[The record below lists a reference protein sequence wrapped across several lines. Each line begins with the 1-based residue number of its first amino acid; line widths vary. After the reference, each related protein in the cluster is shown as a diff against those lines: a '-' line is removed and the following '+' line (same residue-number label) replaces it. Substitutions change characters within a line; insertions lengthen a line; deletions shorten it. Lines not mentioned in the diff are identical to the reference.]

1 MMNHS
6 AAWTPV
12 NVELL
17 KEAVISLKNS
27 GVSILFSSHRMEHV
41 EELCENLCILQKGRP
56 VVQGKLKEIKRSFGK
71 KNVTIHSDDD
81 LRFLQ
86 SHEGILQWK
95 ETADGVKLQI
105 ANEDISQEIFAMLQ
119 GKGFI
124 RKFELEEPSL
134 HDIFIEKVG
143 PSMNK
148 FWIMLSH
155 TYKNKIMAK
164 SFIISTVITVL
175 LVLVV
180 TNLESIISLFQGDD
194 AKEKIAVVDETN
206 ELYPVFSKQLKAVD
220 TDGDLDVKLSKQSED
235 EVTKQVKDESLDG
248 MLIIKRDEKGT
259 ISGTYKALTI
269 SDESTYQTL
278 QQALTQTKTAVG
290 TAELGVSQE
299 TISSLYAPVTVG
311 QKALKEGAKSEE
323 ELGQTVGLV
332 YIMLFVIYFSVIMYA
347 SMIAMEVA
355 TEKSSRVMEILIS
368 SMPPIQ
374 QMFAKLLGIGLVG
387 ITQLAI
393 IIGAGSLSLKLN
405 QKSETAS
412 SVGGFL
418 NLTDVSA
425 TTVIYAVIFFLLG
438 YFLYATLAA
447 FLGSVVSRIEDVQ
460 QTITPMTLLVVAGF
474 MIAMFGLNAPDAG
487 FITVTSFI
495 PFFTPMIMFLRVG
508 MLDIPFWQ
516 AAVGIGITLLTI
528 VILAVIGA
536 RIYKGGVLIYGNSSA
551 FKAIK
556 QALRL
561 AKN

>member
-1 MMNHS
+1 N
-6 AAWTPV
+6 P
-12 NVELL
+12 L
-17 KEAVISLKNS
+17 
-27 GVSILFSSHRMEHV
+27 
-41 EELCENLCILQKGRP
+41 
-56 VVQGKLKEIKRSFGK
+56 
-71 KNVTIHSDDD
+71 
-81 LRFLQ
+81 
-86 SHEGILQWK
+86 
-95 ETADGVKLQI
+95 
-105 ANEDISQEIFAMLQ
+105 
-119 GKGFI
+119 
-124 RKFELEEPSL
+124 
-134 HDIFIEKVG
+134 
-143 PSMNK
+143 
-148 FWIMLSH
+148 
-155 TYKNKIMAK
+155 
-164 SFIISTVITVL
+164 STVITVL

>member
-1 MMNHS
+1 
-6 AAWTPV
+6 
-12 NVELL
+12 
-17 KEAVISLKNS
+17 
-27 GVSILFSSHRMEHV
+27 
-41 EELCENLCILQKGRP
+41 
-56 VVQGKLKEIKRSFGK
+56 
-71 KNVTIHSDDD
+71 
-81 LRFLQ
+81 
-86 SHEGILQWK
+86 
-95 ETADGVKLQI
+95 
-105 ANEDISQEIFAMLQ
+105 
-119 GKGFI
+119 
-124 RKFELEEPSL
+124 
-134 HDIFIEKVG
+134 
-143 PSMNK
+143 MNK

-155 TYKNKIMAK
+155 TYKNKIIAK

-405 QKSETAS
+405 EKSETAS

>member
-1 MMNHS
+1 
-6 AAWTPV
+6 
-12 NVELL
+12 
-17 KEAVISLKNS
+17 
-27 GVSILFSSHRMEHV
+27 
-41 EELCENLCILQKGRP
+41 
-56 VVQGKLKEIKRSFGK
+56 
-71 KNVTIHSDDD
+71 
-81 LRFLQ
+81 
-86 SHEGILQWK
+86 
-95 ETADGVKLQI
+95 
-105 ANEDISQEIFAMLQ
+105 
-119 GKGFI
+119 
-124 RKFELEEPSL
+124 
-134 HDIFIEKVG
+134 
-143 PSMNK
+143 MNK
-148 FWIMLSH
+148 FLIMLSH

-164 SFIISTVITVL
+164 SFIISTVVTVL
-175 LVLVV
+175 LVLAV
-180 TNLESIISLFQGDD
+180 TNLESIISMFQGEDT
-194 AKEKIAVVDETN
+194 KEKIAVIDETN
-206 ELYPVFSKQLKAVD
+206 ELYPIFSKQLKAVD
-220 TDGDLDVKLSKQSED
+220 TDSDLDVKQSKQPE
-235 EVTKQVKDESLDG
+235 EKVTKQVKDETLDG

-269 SDESTYQTL
+269 SDESTVQTL

-290 TAELGVSQE
+290 TEQLGVSQE

-311 QKALKEGAKSEE
+311 QEALKEGAKSEE
-323 ELGQTVGLV
+323 ELGQAMGLV

-387 ITQLAI
+387 ITQLAVI
-393 IIGAGSLSLKLN
+393 ISAGYLSLKLN
-405 QKSETAS
+405 KTSETAS

-418 NLTDVSA
+418 NLTDVPVS
-425 TTVIYAVIFFLLG
+425 TVIYAVIFFLLG

-474 MIAMFGLNAPDAG
+474 MIAMFGLNAPEAG

-528 VILAVIGA
+528 ILLAVIGA

>member
-1 MMNHS
+1 
-6 AAWTPV
+6 
-12 NVELL
+12 
-17 KEAVISLKNS
+17 
-27 GVSILFSSHRMEHV
+27 
-41 EELCENLCILQKGRP
+41 
-56 VVQGKLKEIKRSFGK
+56 
-71 KNVTIHSDDD
+71 
-81 LRFLQ
+81 
-86 SHEGILQWK
+86 
-95 ETADGVKLQI
+95 
-105 ANEDISQEIFAMLQ
+105 
-119 GKGFI
+119 
-124 RKFELEEPSL
+124 
-134 HDIFIEKVG
+134 
-143 PSMNK
+143 MNK

-311 QKALKEGAKSEE
+311 QKALKEGTKSEE

>member
-1 MMNHS
+1 
-6 AAWTPV
+6 
-12 NVELL
+12 
-17 KEAVISLKNS
+17 
-27 GVSILFSSHRMEHV
+27 
-41 EELCENLCILQKGRP
+41 
-56 VVQGKLKEIKRSFGK
+56 
-71 KNVTIHSDDD
+71 
-81 LRFLQ
+81 
-86 SHEGILQWK
+86 
-95 ETADGVKLQI
+95 
-105 ANEDISQEIFAMLQ
+105 
-119 GKGFI
+119 
-124 RKFELEEPSL
+124 
-134 HDIFIEKVG
+134 
-143 PSMNK
+143 MNK

-155 TYKNKIMAK
+155 TYKNKIIAK

-235 EVTKQVKDESLDG
+235 DVTKQVKDESLDG

-269 SDESTYQTL
+269 SNESTYQTL

-393 IIGAGSLSLKLN
+393 ILGAGSLSLKLN

-474 MIAMFGLNAPDAG
+474 MLAMFGLNVPDAG

>member
-1 MMNHS
+1 
-6 AAWTPV
+6 
-12 NVELL
+12 
-17 KEAVISLKNS
+17 
-27 GVSILFSSHRMEHV
+27 
-41 EELCENLCILQKGRP
+41 
-56 VVQGKLKEIKRSFGK
+56 
-71 KNVTIHSDDD
+71 
-81 LRFLQ
+81 
-86 SHEGILQWK
+86 
-95 ETADGVKLQI
+95 
-105 ANEDISQEIFAMLQ
+105 
-119 GKGFI
+119 
-124 RKFELEEPSL
+124 
-134 HDIFIEKVG
+134 
-143 PSMNK
+143 MNK

-175 LVLVV
+175 LVLLV

-220 TDGDLDVKLSKQSED
+220 TDGDLDVKLSKQSGD

>member
-1 MMNHS
+1 
-6 AAWTPV
+6 
-12 NVELL
+12 
-17 KEAVISLKNS
+17 
-27 GVSILFSSHRMEHV
+27 
-41 EELCENLCILQKGRP
+41 
-56 VVQGKLKEIKRSFGK
+56 
-71 KNVTIHSDDD
+71 
-81 LRFLQ
+81 
-86 SHEGILQWK
+86 
-95 ETADGVKLQI
+95 
-105 ANEDISQEIFAMLQ
+105 
-119 GKGFI
+119 
-124 RKFELEEPSL
+124 
-134 HDIFIEKVG
+134 
-143 PSMNK
+143 MNK

-194 AKEKIAVVDETN
+194 AKEKIDVVDETN

>member
-1 MMNHS
+1 
-6 AAWTPV
+6 
-12 NVELL
+12 
-17 KEAVISLKNS
+17 
-27 GVSILFSSHRMEHV
+27 
-41 EELCENLCILQKGRP
+41 
-56 VVQGKLKEIKRSFGK
+56 
-71 KNVTIHSDDD
+71 
-81 LRFLQ
+81 
-86 SHEGILQWK
+86 
-95 ETADGVKLQI
+95 
-105 ANEDISQEIFAMLQ
+105 
-119 GKGFI
+119 
-124 RKFELEEPSL
+124 
-134 HDIFIEKVG
+134 
-143 PSMNK
+143 MNK
-148 FWIMLSH
+148 FRIMLSH

-528 VILAVIGA
+528 VILAIIGA

>member
-1 MMNHS
+1 
-6 AAWTPV
+6 
-12 NVELL
+12 
-17 KEAVISLKNS
+17 
-27 GVSILFSSHRMEHV
+27 
-41 EELCENLCILQKGRP
+41 
-56 VVQGKLKEIKRSFGK
+56 
-71 KNVTIHSDDD
+71 
-81 LRFLQ
+81 
-86 SHEGILQWK
+86 
-95 ETADGVKLQI
+95 
-105 ANEDISQEIFAMLQ
+105 
-119 GKGFI
+119 
-124 RKFELEEPSL
+124 
-134 HDIFIEKVG
+134 
-143 PSMNK
+143 MNK

-175 LVLVV
+175 LVLAV

-194 AKEKIAVVDETN
+194 AKEKIAVIDETN
-206 ELYPVFSKQLKAVD
+206 ELYPIFSKQLKAVD
-220 TDGDLDVKLSKQSED
+220 TDGDLEVKLSKQSED
-235 EVTKQVKDESLDG
+235 EVTKQVKDEAFDG

-311 QKALKEGAKSEE
+311 QQALKEGAKSEE

-508 MLDIPFWQ
+508 MLDIPIWQ
-516 AAVGIGITLLTI
+516 AAAGIGITLLTI

-536 RIYKGGVLIYGNSSA
+536 RIYKGGVLIYSNSSA

>member
-1 MMNHS
+1 
-6 AAWTPV
+6 
-12 NVELL
+12 
-17 KEAVISLKNS
+17 
-27 GVSILFSSHRMEHV
+27 
-41 EELCENLCILQKGRP
+41 
-56 VVQGKLKEIKRSFGK
+56 
-71 KNVTIHSDDD
+71 
-81 LRFLQ
+81 
-86 SHEGILQWK
+86 
-95 ETADGVKLQI
+95 
-105 ANEDISQEIFAMLQ
+105 
-119 GKGFI
+119 
-124 RKFELEEPSL
+124 
-134 HDIFIEKVG
+134 
-143 PSMNK
+143 MNK

-175 LVLVV
+175 LVLAV

-194 AKEKIAVVDETN
+194 AKEKIAVIDETN
-206 ELYPVFSKQLKAVD
+206 ELYPIFSKQLKAVD
-220 TDGDLDVKLSKQSED
+220 TDGDLEVKLSKQSED
-235 EVTKQVKDESLDG
+235 EVTKQVKDEAFDG

-311 QKALKEGAKSEE
+311 QQALKEGAKSEE

-393 IIGAGSLSLKLN
+393 IIGGGSLSLKLN

-516 AAVGIGITLLTI
+516 AAAGIGITLLTI

-536 RIYKGGVLIYGNSSA
+536 RIYKGGVLIYSNSSA

>member
-1 MMNHS
+1 
-6 AAWTPV
+6 
-12 NVELL
+12 
-17 KEAVISLKNS
+17 
-27 GVSILFSSHRMEHV
+27 
-41 EELCENLCILQKGRP
+41 
-56 VVQGKLKEIKRSFGK
+56 
-71 KNVTIHSDDD
+71 
-81 LRFLQ
+81 
-86 SHEGILQWK
+86 
-95 ETADGVKLQI
+95 
-105 ANEDISQEIFAMLQ
+105 
-119 GKGFI
+119 
-124 RKFELEEPSL
+124 
-134 HDIFIEKVG
+134 
-143 PSMNK
+143 
-148 FWIMLSH
+148 MLSH
-155 TYKNKIMAK
+155 TYKNKIMTK

-194 AKEKIAVVDETN
+194 AKEKIAVVDETD

>member
-1 MMNHS
+1 
-6 AAWTPV
+6 
-12 NVELL
+12 
-17 KEAVISLKNS
+17 
-27 GVSILFSSHRMEHV
+27 
-41 EELCENLCILQKGRP
+41 
-56 VVQGKLKEIKRSFGK
+56 
-71 KNVTIHSDDD
+71 
-81 LRFLQ
+81 
-86 SHEGILQWK
+86 
-95 ETADGVKLQI
+95 
-105 ANEDISQEIFAMLQ
+105 
-119 GKGFI
+119 
-124 RKFELEEPSL
+124 
-134 HDIFIEKVG
+134 
-143 PSMNK
+143 MNK

-155 TYKNKIMAK
+155 TYKNKIMTK

>member
-1 MMNHS
+1 
-6 AAWTPV
+6 
-12 NVELL
+12 
-17 KEAVISLKNS
+17 
-27 GVSILFSSHRMEHV
+27 
-41 EELCENLCILQKGRP
+41 
-56 VVQGKLKEIKRSFGK
+56 
-71 KNVTIHSDDD
+71 
-81 LRFLQ
+81 
-86 SHEGILQWK
+86 
-95 ETADGVKLQI
+95 
-105 ANEDISQEIFAMLQ
+105 
-119 GKGFI
+119 
-124 RKFELEEPSL
+124 
-134 HDIFIEKVG
+134 
-143 PSMNK
+143 MNK

-180 TNLESIISLFQGDD
+180 TNLESIISLFQGDN

-206 ELYPVFSKQLKAVD
+206 ELYPIFSKQLKAVD
-220 TDGDLDVKLSKQSED
+220 TNSDLDVKQSKQSED
-235 EVTKQVKDESLDG
+235 EVTKQVKDEALDG

-311 QKALKEGAKSEE
+311 QEALKEGAKSEE

-508 MLDIPFWQ
+508 MLDIPLWQ
-516 AAVGIGITLLTI
+516 AAAGIGITLLTI

>member
-1 MMNHS
+1 
-6 AAWTPV
+6 
-12 NVELL
+12 
-17 KEAVISLKNS
+17 
-27 GVSILFSSHRMEHV
+27 
-41 EELCENLCILQKGRP
+41 
-56 VVQGKLKEIKRSFGK
+56 
-71 KNVTIHSDDD
+71 
-81 LRFLQ
+81 
-86 SHEGILQWK
+86 
-95 ETADGVKLQI
+95 
-105 ANEDISQEIFAMLQ
+105 
-119 GKGFI
+119 
-124 RKFELEEPSL
+124 
-134 HDIFIEKVG
+134 
-143 PSMNK
+143 MNK

-556 QALRL
+556 QAIRL

>member
-1 MMNHS
+1 
-6 AAWTPV
+6 
-12 NVELL
+12 
-17 KEAVISLKNS
+17 
-27 GVSILFSSHRMEHV
+27 
-41 EELCENLCILQKGRP
+41 
-56 VVQGKLKEIKRSFGK
+56 
-71 KNVTIHSDDD
+71 
-81 LRFLQ
+81 
-86 SHEGILQWK
+86 
-95 ETADGVKLQI
+95 
-105 ANEDISQEIFAMLQ
+105 
-119 GKGFI
+119 
-124 RKFELEEPSL
+124 
-134 HDIFIEKVG
+134 
-143 PSMNK
+143 MNK

-405 QKSETAS
+405 EKSETAS

-516 AAVGIGITLLTI
+516 AAVGITLLTI

>member
-1 MMNHS
+1 
-6 AAWTPV
+6 
-12 NVELL
+12 
-17 KEAVISLKNS
+17 
-27 GVSILFSSHRMEHV
+27 
-41 EELCENLCILQKGRP
+41 
-56 VVQGKLKEIKRSFGK
+56 
-71 KNVTIHSDDD
+71 
-81 LRFLQ
+81 
-86 SHEGILQWK
+86 
-95 ETADGVKLQI
+95 
-105 ANEDISQEIFAMLQ
+105 
-119 GKGFI
+119 
-124 RKFELEEPSL
+124 
-134 HDIFIEKVG
+134 
-143 PSMNK
+143 MNK

-155 TYKNKIMAK
+155 TYKNKIMSK

-180 TNLESIISLFQGDD
+180 TNLESIISSFQGDD
-194 AKEKIAVVDETN
+194 AQEKIAVVDETN
-206 ELYPVFSKQLKAVD
+206 ELYPIFSKQLKAVD
-220 TDGDLDVKLSKQSED
+220 TNGDLDVKQSKQSAD
-235 EVTKQVKDESLDG
+235 EVTKQVKDETLDG
-248 MLIIKRDEKGT
+248 MLIIKRDEKGA

-269 SDESTYQTL
+269 SDDSTYQTL

-299 TISSLYAPVTVG
+299 TISSLYAPVAVG
-311 QKALKEGAKSEE
+311 QEVLKEGAKSEE

-387 ITQLAI
+387 ITQLAVI
-393 IIGAGSLSLKLN
+393 IAVGSLSLKLN
-405 QKSETAS
+405 KTGETAS

-425 TTVIYAVIFFLLG
+425 TTVVYAVIFFLLG

-474 MIAMFGLNAPDAG
+474 MIAMFGLGTPDAG

-516 AAVGIGITLLTI
+516 AATGIGITLLTI

-536 RIYKGGVLIYGNSSA
+536 RIYKGGVLVYSNSSA

>member
-1 MMNHS
+1 
-6 AAWTPV
+6 
-12 NVELL
+12 
-17 KEAVISLKNS
+17 
-27 GVSILFSSHRMEHV
+27 
-41 EELCENLCILQKGRP
+41 
-56 VVQGKLKEIKRSFGK
+56 
-71 KNVTIHSDDD
+71 
-81 LRFLQ
+81 
-86 SHEGILQWK
+86 
-95 ETADGVKLQI
+95 
-105 ANEDISQEIFAMLQ
+105 
-119 GKGFI
+119 
-124 RKFELEEPSL
+124 
-134 HDIFIEKVG
+134 
-143 PSMNK
+143 MNK

-248 MLIIKRDEKGT
+248 MLIIKRDEKGI

>member
-1 MMNHS
+1 
-6 AAWTPV
+6 
-12 NVELL
+12 
-17 KEAVISLKNS
+17 
-27 GVSILFSSHRMEHV
+27 
-41 EELCENLCILQKGRP
+41 
-56 VVQGKLKEIKRSFGK
+56 
-71 KNVTIHSDDD
+71 
-81 LRFLQ
+81 
-86 SHEGILQWK
+86 
-95 ETADGVKLQI
+95 
-105 ANEDISQEIFAMLQ
+105 
-119 GKGFI
+119 
-124 RKFELEEPSL
+124 
-134 HDIFIEKVG
+134 
-143 PSMNK
+143 MNK

-155 TYKNKIMAK
+155 TYKNKIIAK

-175 LVLVV
+175 LVFVV

-393 IIGAGSLSLKLN
+393 ILGAGSLSLKLN

>member
-1 MMNHS
+1 
-6 AAWTPV
+6 
-12 NVELL
+12 
-17 KEAVISLKNS
+17 
-27 GVSILFSSHRMEHV
+27 
-41 EELCENLCILQKGRP
+41 
-56 VVQGKLKEIKRSFGK
+56 
-71 KNVTIHSDDD
+71 
-81 LRFLQ
+81 
-86 SHEGILQWK
+86 
-95 ETADGVKLQI
+95 
-105 ANEDISQEIFAMLQ
+105 
-119 GKGFI
+119 
-124 RKFELEEPSL
+124 
-134 HDIFIEKVG
+134 
-143 PSMNK
+143 MNK

-405 QKSETAS
+405 EKSETAS

-474 MIAMFGLNAPDAG
+474 MIAMFGLNVPDAG

>member
-1 MMNHS
+1 
-6 AAWTPV
+6 
-12 NVELL
+12 
-17 KEAVISLKNS
+17 
-27 GVSILFSSHRMEHV
+27 
-41 EELCENLCILQKGRP
+41 
-56 VVQGKLKEIKRSFGK
+56 
-71 KNVTIHSDDD
+71 
-81 LRFLQ
+81 
-86 SHEGILQWK
+86 
-95 ETADGVKLQI
+95 
-105 ANEDISQEIFAMLQ
+105 
-119 GKGFI
+119 
-124 RKFELEEPSL
+124 
-134 HDIFIEKVG
+134 
-143 PSMNK
+143 MNK

-175 LVLVV
+175 LVLAV

-194 AKEKIAVVDETN
+194 AKEKIAVIDETN
-206 ELYPVFSKQLKAVD
+206 ELYPIFSKQLKAVD
-220 TDGDLDVKLSKQSED
+220 TDGDLEVKLSKQSED
-235 EVTKQVKDESLDG
+235 EVTKQVKDEAFDG

-311 QKALKEGAKSEE
+311 QQALKEGAKSEE

-405 QKSETAS
+405 QKSETTS

-516 AAVGIGITLLTI
+516 AAAGIGITLLTI

-536 RIYKGGVLIYGNSSA
+536 RIYKGGVLIYSNSSA

>member
-1 MMNHS
+1 
-6 AAWTPV
+6 
-12 NVELL
+12 
-17 KEAVISLKNS
+17 
-27 GVSILFSSHRMEHV
+27 
-41 EELCENLCILQKGRP
+41 
-56 VVQGKLKEIKRSFGK
+56 
-71 KNVTIHSDDD
+71 
-81 LRFLQ
+81 
-86 SHEGILQWK
+86 
-95 ETADGVKLQI
+95 
-105 ANEDISQEIFAMLQ
+105 
-119 GKGFI
+119 
-124 RKFELEEPSL
+124 
-134 HDIFIEKVG
+134 
-143 PSMNK
+143 MNK

-155 TYKNKIMAK
+155 TYKNKIIAK

-235 EVTKQVKDESLDG
+235 DVTKQVKDESLDG

>member
-1 MMNHS
+1 
-6 AAWTPV
+6 
-12 NVELL
+12 
-17 KEAVISLKNS
+17 
-27 GVSILFSSHRMEHV
+27 
-41 EELCENLCILQKGRP
+41 
-56 VVQGKLKEIKRSFGK
+56 
-71 KNVTIHSDDD
+71 
-81 LRFLQ
+81 
-86 SHEGILQWK
+86 
-95 ETADGVKLQI
+95 
-105 ANEDISQEIFAMLQ
+105 
-119 GKGFI
+119 
-124 RKFELEEPSL
+124 
-134 HDIFIEKVG
+134 
-143 PSMNK
+143 MNK

-155 TYKNKIMAK
+155 TYKNKIIAK

-235 EVTKQVKDESLDG
+235 DVTKQVKDESLDG

-323 ELGQTVGLV
+323 ELYQTVGLV

-393 IIGAGSLSLKLN
+393 ILGAGSLSLKLN

-528 VILAVIGA
+528 VILTVIGA

>member
-1 MMNHS
+1 
-6 AAWTPV
+6 
-12 NVELL
+12 
-17 KEAVISLKNS
+17 
-27 GVSILFSSHRMEHV
+27 
-41 EELCENLCILQKGRP
+41 
-56 VVQGKLKEIKRSFGK
+56 
-71 KNVTIHSDDD
+71 
-81 LRFLQ
+81 
-86 SHEGILQWK
+86 
-95 ETADGVKLQI
+95 
-105 ANEDISQEIFAMLQ
+105 
-119 GKGFI
+119 
-124 RKFELEEPSL
+124 
-134 HDIFIEKVG
+134 
-143 PSMNK
+143 MNK

-155 TYKNKIMAK
+155 TYKNKIRAK

-180 TNLESIISLFQGDD
+180 TNLESIISSFQGDD
-194 AKEKIAVVDETN
+194 VKEKIAVVDETN
-206 ELYPVFSKQLKAVD
+206 ELYPIFSKQLKAVD
-220 TDGDLDVKLSKQSED
+220 TNGDLDVKQSKQSAD
-235 EVTKQVKDESLDG
+235 EVTKQVKDETLDG

-311 QKALKEGAKSEE
+311 QEALKEGAKSEE

-332 YIMLFVIYFSVIMYA
+332 YILLFVIYFSVIMYA

-387 ITQLAI
+387 ITQLAV
-393 IIGAGSLSLKLN
+393 IIGAGSLSLMLN
-405 QKSETAS
+405 KTNETAS
-412 SVGGFL
+412 PVGGFL

>member
-1 MMNHS
+1 
-6 AAWTPV
+6 
-12 NVELL
+12 
-17 KEAVISLKNS
+17 
-27 GVSILFSSHRMEHV
+27 
-41 EELCENLCILQKGRP
+41 
-56 VVQGKLKEIKRSFGK
+56 
-71 KNVTIHSDDD
+71 
-81 LRFLQ
+81 
-86 SHEGILQWK
+86 
-95 ETADGVKLQI
+95 
-105 ANEDISQEIFAMLQ
+105 
-119 GKGFI
+119 
-124 RKFELEEPSL
+124 
-134 HDIFIEKVG
+134 
-143 PSMNK
+143 MNK

-155 TYKNKIMAK
+155 TYKNKIMSK

-180 TNLESIISLFQGDD
+180 TNLESIISSFQGDD
-194 AKEKIAVVDETN
+194 AQEKIAVVDETN
-206 ELYPVFSKQLKAVD
+206 ELYPIFSKQLKAVD
-220 TDGDLDVKLSKQSED
+220 TNGDLDVKQSKQSAD
-235 EVTKQVKDESLDG
+235 EVTKQVKDETLDG
-248 MLIIKRDEKGT
+248 MLIIKRDEKGA

-269 SDESTYQTL
+269 SDDSTYQTL

-299 TISSLYAPVTVG
+299 TISSLYAPVAVG
-311 QKALKEGAKSEE
+311 QEVLKEGAKSEE

-387 ITQLAI
+387 ITQLAVI
-393 IIGAGSLSLKLN
+393 IAVGSLSLKLN
-405 QKSETAS
+405 KTGETAS
-412 SVGGFL
+412 SVDGFL

-425 TTVIYAVIFFLLG
+425 TTVVYAVIFFLLG

-474 MIAMFGLNAPDAG
+474 MIAMFGLSTPDAG

-516 AAVGIGITLLTI
+516 AATGIGITLLTI

-536 RIYKGGVLIYGNSSA
+536 RIYKGGVLVYSNSSA

>member
-1 MMNHS
+1 
-6 AAWTPV
+6 
-12 NVELL
+12 
-17 KEAVISLKNS
+17 
-27 GVSILFSSHRMEHV
+27 
-41 EELCENLCILQKGRP
+41 
-56 VVQGKLKEIKRSFGK
+56 
-71 KNVTIHSDDD
+71 
-81 LRFLQ
+81 
-86 SHEGILQWK
+86 
-95 ETADGVKLQI
+95 
-105 ANEDISQEIFAMLQ
+105 
-119 GKGFI
+119 
-124 RKFELEEPSL
+124 
-134 HDIFIEKVG
+134 
-143 PSMNK
+143 MNK

-536 RIYKGGVLIYGNSSA
+536 RIYKGGVLIYGDRKSVV
-551 FKAIK
+551 
-556 QALRL
+556 
-561 AKN
+561 

>member
-1 MMNHS
+1 
-6 AAWTPV
+6 
-12 NVELL
+12 
-17 KEAVISLKNS
+17 
-27 GVSILFSSHRMEHV
+27 
-41 EELCENLCILQKGRP
+41 
-56 VVQGKLKEIKRSFGK
+56 
-71 KNVTIHSDDD
+71 
-81 LRFLQ
+81 
-86 SHEGILQWK
+86 
-95 ETADGVKLQI
+95 
-105 ANEDISQEIFAMLQ
+105 
-119 GKGFI
+119 
-124 RKFELEEPSL
+124 
-134 HDIFIEKVG
+134 
-143 PSMNK
+143 MNK

-259 ISGTYKALTI
+259 ISGTYIALTI

>member
-1 MMNHS
+1 
-6 AAWTPV
+6 
-12 NVELL
+12 
-17 KEAVISLKNS
+17 
-27 GVSILFSSHRMEHV
+27 
-41 EELCENLCILQKGRP
+41 
-56 VVQGKLKEIKRSFGK
+56 
-71 KNVTIHSDDD
+71 
-81 LRFLQ
+81 
-86 SHEGILQWK
+86 
-95 ETADGVKLQI
+95 
-105 ANEDISQEIFAMLQ
+105 
-119 GKGFI
+119 
-124 RKFELEEPSL
+124 
-134 HDIFIEKVG
+134 
-143 PSMNK
+143 MNK

-412 SVGGFL
+412 SVGAFL

-425 TTVIYAVIFFLLG
+425 TTVIYAVIFFLLA
-438 YFLYATLAA
+438 YFSYATLAA

-495 PFFTPMIMFLRVG
+495 PFFTPMIMVLRVG

>member
-1 MMNHS
+1 
-6 AAWTPV
+6 
-12 NVELL
+12 
-17 KEAVISLKNS
+17 
-27 GVSILFSSHRMEHV
+27 
-41 EELCENLCILQKGRP
+41 
-56 VVQGKLKEIKRSFGK
+56 
-71 KNVTIHSDDD
+71 
-81 LRFLQ
+81 
-86 SHEGILQWK
+86 
-95 ETADGVKLQI
+95 
-105 ANEDISQEIFAMLQ
+105 
-119 GKGFI
+119 
-124 RKFELEEPSL
+124 
-134 HDIFIEKVG
+134 
-143 PSMNK
+143 MNK

-206 ELYPVFSKQLKAVD
+206 ELYPVFSKQLKVVD

-259 ISGTYKALTI
+259 ISGTFKALTI

>member
-1 MMNHS
+1 
-6 AAWTPV
+6 
-12 NVELL
+12 
-17 KEAVISLKNS
+17 
-27 GVSILFSSHRMEHV
+27 
-41 EELCENLCILQKGRP
+41 
-56 VVQGKLKEIKRSFGK
+56 
-71 KNVTIHSDDD
+71 
-81 LRFLQ
+81 
-86 SHEGILQWK
+86 
-95 ETADGVKLQI
+95 
-105 ANEDISQEIFAMLQ
+105 
-119 GKGFI
+119 
-124 RKFELEEPSL
+124 
-134 HDIFIEKVG
+134 
-143 PSMNK
+143 
-148 FWIMLSH
+148 
-155 TYKNKIMAK
+155 
-164 SFIISTVITVL
+164 
-175 LVLVV
+175 
-180 TNLESIISLFQGDD
+180 
-194 AKEKIAVVDETN
+194 
-206 ELYPVFSKQLKAVD
+206 
-220 TDGDLDVKLSKQSED
+220 
-235 EVTKQVKDESLDG
+235 
-248 MLIIKRDEKGT
+248 
-259 ISGTYKALTI
+259 
-269 SDESTYQTL
+269 
-278 QQALTQTKTAVG
+278 
-290 TAELGVSQE
+290 
-299 TISSLYAPVTVG
+299 
-311 QKALKEGAKSEE
+311 
-323 ELGQTVGLV
+323 
-332 YIMLFVIYFSVIMYA
+332 MLFVIYFSVIMYA

-425 TTVIYAVIFFLLG
+425 TTVIYAVIFFARIL
-438 YFLYATLAA
+438 LYATLAA

>member
-1 MMNHS
+1 
-6 AAWTPV
+6 
-12 NVELL
+12 
-17 KEAVISLKNS
+17 
-27 GVSILFSSHRMEHV
+27 
-41 EELCENLCILQKGRP
+41 
-56 VVQGKLKEIKRSFGK
+56 
-71 KNVTIHSDDD
+71 
-81 LRFLQ
+81 
-86 SHEGILQWK
+86 
-95 ETADGVKLQI
+95 
-105 ANEDISQEIFAMLQ
+105 
-119 GKGFI
+119 
-124 RKFELEEPSL
+124 
-134 HDIFIEKVG
+134 
-143 PSMNK
+143 MNK

-180 TNLESIISLFQGDD
+180 TNLESIISLFQGDN

-206 ELYPVFSKQLKAVD
+206 ELYPIFSKQLKAVD
-220 TDGDLDVKLSKQSED
+220 TNSDLDVKQSKQSED
-235 EVTKQVKDESLDG
+235 EVTKQVKDEALDG

-269 SDESTYQTL
+269 SDESMYQTL

-299 TISSLYAPVTVG
+299 RISSLYAPVTVG
-311 QKALKEGAKSEE
+311 QEALKEGAKSEE
-323 ELGQTVGLV
+323 ELGQTIGLV

-516 AAVGIGITLLTI
+516 AAAGIGITLITI

>member
-1 MMNHS
+1 
-6 AAWTPV
+6 
-12 NVELL
+12 
-17 KEAVISLKNS
+17 
-27 GVSILFSSHRMEHV
+27 
-41 EELCENLCILQKGRP
+41 
-56 VVQGKLKEIKRSFGK
+56 
-71 KNVTIHSDDD
+71 
-81 LRFLQ
+81 
-86 SHEGILQWK
+86 
-95 ETADGVKLQI
+95 
-105 ANEDISQEIFAMLQ
+105 
-119 GKGFI
+119 
-124 RKFELEEPSL
+124 
-134 HDIFIEKVG
+134 
-143 PSMNK
+143 MNK

-155 TYKNKIMAK
+155 TYKNKIMTK
-164 SFIISTVITVL
+164 SFMISTAITVL

-206 ELYPVFSKQLKAVD
+206 ELYPIFSKQLKAVD
-220 TDGDLDVKLSKQSED
+220 TDGELDVKQSKQSED
-235 EVTKQVKDESLDG
+235 EVTKQVKDETLDG
-248 MLIIKRDEKGT
+248 MLIIKRDGKGT

-269 SDESTYQTL
+269 SDDSTYQTL

-374 QMFAKLLGIGLVG
+374 QMFAKLVGIGLVG
-387 ITQLAI
+387 ITQLAVI
-393 IIGAGSLSLKLN
+393 ITAGALSLKLN
-405 QKSETAS
+405 KTGETAS
-412 SVGGFL
+412 SVGGFF

-425 TTVIYAVIFFLLG
+425 TTVVYAVIFFLLG

-516 AAVGIGITLLTI
+516 AATGIGITLLTI

>member
-1 MMNHS
+1 
-6 AAWTPV
+6 
-12 NVELL
+12 
-17 KEAVISLKNS
+17 
-27 GVSILFSSHRMEHV
+27 
-41 EELCENLCILQKGRP
+41 
-56 VVQGKLKEIKRSFGK
+56 
-71 KNVTIHSDDD
+71 
-81 LRFLQ
+81 
-86 SHEGILQWK
+86 
-95 ETADGVKLQI
+95 
-105 ANEDISQEIFAMLQ
+105 
-119 GKGFI
+119 
-124 RKFELEEPSL
+124 
-134 HDIFIEKVG
+134 
-143 PSMNK
+143 MNK

-194 AKEKIAVVDETN
+194 AKEKIAIVDETN

>member
-1 MMNHS
+1 
-6 AAWTPV
+6 
-12 NVELL
+12 
-17 KEAVISLKNS
+17 
-27 GVSILFSSHRMEHV
+27 
-41 EELCENLCILQKGRP
+41 
-56 VVQGKLKEIKRSFGK
+56 
-71 KNVTIHSDDD
+71 
-81 LRFLQ
+81 
-86 SHEGILQWK
+86 
-95 ETADGVKLQI
+95 
-105 ANEDISQEIFAMLQ
+105 
-119 GKGFI
+119 
-124 RKFELEEPSL
+124 
-134 HDIFIEKVG
+134 
-143 PSMNK
+143 MNK

-556 QALRL
+556 QALQ
-561 AKN
+561 

>member
-1 MMNHS
+1 
-6 AAWTPV
+6 
-12 NVELL
+12 
-17 KEAVISLKNS
+17 
-27 GVSILFSSHRMEHV
+27 
-41 EELCENLCILQKGRP
+41 
-56 VVQGKLKEIKRSFGK
+56 
-71 KNVTIHSDDD
+71 
-81 LRFLQ
+81 
-86 SHEGILQWK
+86 
-95 ETADGVKLQI
+95 
-105 ANEDISQEIFAMLQ
+105 
-119 GKGFI
+119 
-124 RKFELEEPSL
+124 
-134 HDIFIEKVG
+134 
-143 PSMNK
+143 MNK
-148 FWIMLSH
+148 FLIMLSH

-164 SFIISTVITVL
+164 SFIISTVVTVL
-175 LVLVV
+175 LVLAV
-180 TNLESIISLFQGDD
+180 TNLESIISMFQGEDT
-194 AKEKIAVVDETN
+194 KEKIAVIDETN
-206 ELYPVFSKQLKAVD
+206 ELYPIFSKQLKAVD
-220 TDGDLDVKLSKQSED
+220 TDSDLDVKQSKQSE
-235 EVTKQVKDESLDG
+235 EKVTKQVKDETLDG

-269 SDESTYQTL
+269 SDESTVQTL

-290 TAELGVSQE
+290 TEELGVSQE

-311 QKALKEGAKSEE
+311 QEALKEGAKSEE
-323 ELGQTVGLV
+323 ELGQAMGLV

-387 ITQLAI
+387 ITQLAVI
-393 IIGAGSLSLKLN
+393 ISAGYLSLKLN
-405 QKSETAS
+405 KTSETAS

-418 NLTDVSA
+418 NLTDVPVS
-425 TTVIYAVIFFLLG
+425 TVIYAVIFFLLG

-474 MIAMFGLNAPDAG
+474 MIAMFGLNAPEAG

-508 MLDIPFWQ
+508 MLEIPFWQ
-516 AAVGIGITLLTI
+516 AAAGIGITLLTI
-528 VILAVIGA
+528 IILAVIGA

>member
-1 MMNHS
+1 
-6 AAWTPV
+6 
-12 NVELL
+12 
-17 KEAVISLKNS
+17 
-27 GVSILFSSHRMEHV
+27 
-41 EELCENLCILQKGRP
+41 
-56 VVQGKLKEIKRSFGK
+56 
-71 KNVTIHSDDD
+71 
-81 LRFLQ
+81 
-86 SHEGILQWK
+86 
-95 ETADGVKLQI
+95 
-105 ANEDISQEIFAMLQ
+105 
-119 GKGFI
+119 
-124 RKFELEEPSL
+124 
-134 HDIFIEKVG
+134 
-143 PSMNK
+143 MNK

-235 EVTKQVKDESLDG
+235 EVTKQVKDESFDG

-311 QKALKEGAKSEE
+311 QKVLKEGAKSEE